1 MEMLNIGKKKILTVR
16 TLGDNVLHA
25 KAKLVTR
32 VDDEIREFGKKLIET
47 MYAKDGIGLAATQ
60 VGVLLRIVALHVD
73 PPTDKAG
80 NVIMPLSPGETELC
94 SRMPLVLINPEI
106 VSFSRT
112 LETREEGCLS
122 IPKIYSPVER
132 TVSVIIKDQ
141 LLDGQPVLL
150 DCGGLLAR
158 ALQHELDHLDGVVYV
173 QRVKSPD
180 FEEIL
185 PDLEKIIRK
194 SGNKNY
200 TIKRLVTESA

>member
-1 MEMLNIGKKKILTVR
+1 MLNMGKKKILTVR
-16 TLGDNVLHA
+16 TLGDNVLHV
-25 KAKLVTR
+25 KAKMVSS
-32 VDDEIREFGKKLIET
+32 VDNEIREFGKKLIET
-47 MYAKDGIGLAATQ
+47 MYAKDDIGLAATQ
-60 VGVLLRIVALHVD
+60 VGVPLRMVALHVD

-94 SRMPLVLINPEI
+94 PKMPLVLINPEI
-106 VSFSRT
+106 VSFSRA

-122 IPKIYSPVER
+122 VPKIYAPVER
-132 TVSVIIKDQ
+132 PVSVVLKAQ
-141 LLDGQPVLL
+141 LLDGPPVLL

-158 ALQHELDHLDGVVYV
+158 AIQHELDHLDGVVFV

-185 PDLEKIIRK
+185 PALEKIIRK

-200 TIKRLVTESA
+200 TIKRLVAESA

>member
-1 MEMLNIGKKKILTVR
+1 MEDMEMLNIGKKKILTVR

-25 KAKLVTR
+25 KAKMVQR
-32 VDDEIREFGKKLIET
+32 IDDEIRDFGKKLIET

-60 VGVLLRIVALHVD
+60 VGVPLRIVALHVD

-80 NVIMPLSPGETELC
+80 NVIMPLSPGEAELC
-94 SRMPLVLINPEI
+94 HRMPVVLINPEI
-106 VSFSRT
+106 VSFSPA

-122 IPKIYSPVER
+122 VPKIYAPVER
-132 TVSVIIKDQ
+132 PVSVVLRAQI
-141 LLDGQPVLL
+141 LDGPPLHL

-158 ALQHELDHLDGVVYV
+158 ALQHELDHLDGVVFV

-185 PDLEKIIRK
+185 PALEKIIRK
-194 SGNKNY
+194 SGNRHY
-200 TIKRLVTESA
+200 SIKRLVS